1 MLIGERIVPVIVN
14 WKTSE
19 DDGREHAVPDDES
32 VALCGHRVVERCC
45 SMLDPAGRRCER
57 CDQLRRARP

>member
-1 MLIGERIVPVIVN
+1 MIVN
-14 WKTSE
+14 WKTSA